1 MIEAQ
6 DASKVVEALS
16 KNLAGVAMNKSN
28 FERLPDTYWGY
39 FARGHDGKGKFAVIV
54 TYSEKG
60 EDVDEL
66 LKMYEQWAGK
76 NKSR

>member
-66 LKMYEQWAGK
+66 LKMYEQWAGR
-76 NKSR
+76 NKAR

>member
-1 MIEAQ
+1 MIEAG
-6 DASKVVEALS
+6 DASKVVDALS
-16 KNLAGVAMNKSN
+16 KNLAGVALNKSN
-28 FERLPDTYWGY
+28 FDRLPDTYWGY

-66 LKMYEQWAGK
+66 LKMYEQWAAK
-76 NKSR
+76 NKPR

>member
-1 MIEAQ
+1 MIEAG
-6 DASKVVEALS
+6 DASKVVDALS
-16 KNLAGVAMNKSN
+16 KNLAGVALNKSN

-76 NKSR
+76 NKAR